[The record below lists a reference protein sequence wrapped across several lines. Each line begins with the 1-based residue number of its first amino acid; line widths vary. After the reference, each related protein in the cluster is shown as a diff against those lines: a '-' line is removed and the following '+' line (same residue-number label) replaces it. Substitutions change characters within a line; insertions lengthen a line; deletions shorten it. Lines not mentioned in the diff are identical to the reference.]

1 MARPSSGATA
11 PDAGPLRHL
20 YHRPRTMRRC
30 IADNDYC
37 SRRWRCADSPAA
49 IASRRRA
56 PPSRPASPV
65 PARRRAA
72 TPSRGGSPV
81 FSGRPDAYF
90 DRTAK
95 QTVSFIQQ
103 L

>member
-56 PPSRPASPV
+56 PRPA
-65 PARRRAA
+65 ARRRAA

>member
-1 MARPSSGATA
+1 MQQTLA
-11 PDAGPLRHL
+11 
-20 YHRPRTMRRC
+20 MRGFTGGDC
-30 IADNDYC
+30 V
-37 SRRWRCADSPAA
+37 
-49 IASRRRA
+49 

>member
-1 MARPSSGATA
+1 MQQTLAMRGFTGGDCVPPARAATA
-11 PDAGPLRHL
+11 
-20 YHRPRTMRRC
+20 
-30 IADNDYC
+30 
-37 SRRWRCADSPAA
+37 
-49 IASRRRA
+49 
-56 PPSRPASPV
+56 
-65 PARRRAA
+65 ARRRAA

>member
-1 MARPSSGATA
+1 MQQTLAMRGFTGGDRVPPARAAVASG
-11 PDAGPLRHL
+11 
-20 YHRPRTMRRC
+20 
-30 IADNDYC
+30 
-37 SRRWRCADSPAA
+37 
-49 IASRRRA
+49 
-56 PPSRPASPV
+56 SPV